1 MIQSQINN
9 NETYGK
15 YETYKKNYL
24 CTIIGLFSTPAKEFV
39 PKD

>member
-24 CTIIGLFSTPAKEFV
+24 CTIISIITIRPVEFV